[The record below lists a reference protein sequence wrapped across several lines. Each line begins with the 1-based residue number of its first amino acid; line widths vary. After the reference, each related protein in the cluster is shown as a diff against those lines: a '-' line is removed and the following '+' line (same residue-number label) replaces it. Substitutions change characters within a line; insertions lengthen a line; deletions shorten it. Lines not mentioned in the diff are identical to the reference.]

1 MVLAGREDAQSGRN
15 EIGLAE
21 ITSPRGLLHGS
32 ENFVGHIDN
41 GAQCVFGHS
50 PFGASVSTPAGS
62 SGRSWLR
69 RRPDWCHLI
78 DGAKRS
84 REREPGHAL

>member
-1 MVLAGREDAQSGRN
+1 
-15 EIGLAE
+15 
-21 ITSPRGLLHGS
+21 
-32 ENFVGHIDN
+32 
-41 GAQCVFGHS
+41 
-50 PFGASVSTPAGS
+50 VSTPAGS